1 MSVYNFISFLGI
13 FVLLAVAWLFSS
25 NKRNINFR
33 VIVWGIGLQLLFDTF
48 VFLLPDG
55 AKFFLYLN
63 GIVVIV
69 LNSASAGAE
78 FVFGRL
84 ALPPGR
90 LTVRESSHSVFFRIS
105 GFSHDYLFFRFSLH
119 TLLLQ
124 YNTACN

>member
-1 MSVYNFISFLGI
+1 MSVYNLISFLGI
-13 FVLLAVAWLFSS
+13 FVLLVVAWLFSS

-33 VIVWGIGLQLLFDTF
+33 VIVWGIELQLLFGAF
-48 VFLLPDG
+48 VFLLPAG

-63 GIVVIV
+63 DIVMTV

-90 LTVRESSHSVFFRIS
+90 LTIRESPHLVFF
-105 GFSHDYLFFRFSLH
+105 SHFRLFPRLSFFPL
-119 TLLLQ
+119 
-124 YNTACN
+124 